1 MKNKLYKAAIKRML
15 EDEEDEEELD
25 DLEWEL
31 VRKAIEV
38 LGQGSTMTLAD
49 GTPESL
55 AMQKSIIIA
64 DAKINLGEAKAE
76 VVEAFYSLLENE
88 AESTPLRKAVNN
100 QEMVL
105 NTRAGV
111 QDNHLIVQTEDGK
124 FWEIPYNVTDES
136 VDFEKPIELEATFK
150 RCTAD
155 VKKKPKMLA

>member
-15 EDEEDEEELD
+15 EDEDDEDELD

-49 GTPESL
+49 GTEESL
-55 AMQKSIIIA
+55 QKSILIA

-88 AESTPLRKAVNN
+88 AESAPLRKAVAN

-105 NTRAGV
+105 NTRTGV
-111 QDNHLIVQTEDGK
+111 QDSHLIVQTEDGK
-124 FWEIPYNVTDES
+124 FWEIPYTITDES
-136 VDFEKPIELEATFK
+136 VDFEKPIELEVSFK
-150 RCTAD
+150 RCATD
-155 VKKKPKMLA
+155 VKKKPKMAV